1 MFMFFLSSDS
11 IEVLK
16 VAYAALA
23 APMPRLVSMLC
34 QLYFLLTLQY
44 YVYDDAIPRFICLIS
59 SYYACLKS
67 GYVFIGI

>member
-1 MFMFFLSSDS
+1 MFIFFLSSDS

-23 APMPRLVSMLC
+23 APMPQLVSMLY

-44 YVYDDAIPRFICLIS
+44 YDDAIPRFICLITWYS
-59 SYYACLKS
+59 
-67 GYVFIGI
+67 FD

>member
-16 VAYAALA
+16 AAYAALA

-44 YVYDDAIPRFICLIS
+44 YDDAIHRFIFLITWYS
-59 SYYACLKS
+59 
-67 GYVFIGI
+67 FD

>member
-23 APMPRLVSMLC
+23 APMLRLVSMLS
-34 QLYFLLTLQY
+34 QLYLLLTLQY
-44 YVYDDAIPRFICLIS
+44 YDDVIPGFICLITWYS
-59 SYYACLKS
+59 
-67 GYVFIGI
+67 FD